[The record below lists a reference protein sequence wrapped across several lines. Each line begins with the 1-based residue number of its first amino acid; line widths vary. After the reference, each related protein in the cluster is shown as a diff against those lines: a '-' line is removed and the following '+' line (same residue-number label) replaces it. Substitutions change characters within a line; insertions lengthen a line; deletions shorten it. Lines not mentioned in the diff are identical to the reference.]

1 MNHLLQIAFGPVQD
15 FIASARRSRDLYA
28 GSRLLSEA
36 AGKAAE
42 YLASKVGYP
51 NLIFPAPNNPDHFK
65 QLSASGIPNVVL
77 VRIDQAEDCS
87 KLAEEAIDAARTH
100 IQDRAKEL
108 LQPYE
113 AEIDWPTSLK
123 QLGDLLEVY
132 WACVPLEG
140 GYAQA
145 RNRLAAVMAAR
156 KNTRNFQP
164 VGWAS
169 NAPKS
174 SLDGA
179 RESVI
184 AGASEPWKRKV
195 GIRPGEELSGVDV
208 VKRLWPERAFLST
221 SHVAAL
227 PYLEGLEKKGKL
239 EALRFYLER
248 LANLIGEEARE
259 EWAHPVVQDTI
270 LKDYD
275 PRLLFVGR
283 LGEFFDG
290 SEARLEKARAV
301 LSEMYRA
308 LGEPLPYYV
317 LLHADGDRMGEA
329 IDHQSRQGEEAHR
342 RLSNKLAL
350 DFAGRV
356 QGIVERHKGCLVYAG
371 GDDVLALLPLHTA
384 LPCAKTLAQTFS
396 AAMSAAME
404 GSGAKHN
411 PTLSVGLAIVHHL
424 EPLQDALE
432 LVRRTEKFAKE
443 GSRGTLPEHK
453 RNALALAYS
462 PRSGSERMVR
472 GRWDE
477 APSLTQRLYRYQDL
491 LRLEQIPTKAGYELK
506 ALLDELGGVV
516 GMEKA
521 VVLEAQRILGR
532 KQIKPEY
539 RQEFDS
545 LQTPADVARLADEL
559 ILAKVLARAYQQAG
573 VPTENP
579 EVYRAH

>member
-1 MNHLLQIAFGPVQD
+1 MEQFLQVALGPVQD
-15 FIASARRSRDLYA
+15 FISTARRTRDLYA

-36 AGKAAE
+36 AGQVAA
-42 YLASKVGYP
+42 YLADKLGYE
-51 NLIFPAPNNPDHFK
+51 NLIFPAPNNAEHFR
-65 QLSASGIPNVVL
+65 QLSQSGIPNVV
-77 VRIDQAEDCS
+77 VARVGEGVHCRT
-87 KLAEEAIDAARTH
+87 LAEEAVQEARRYIQEKGASLLDKHRGQIDVSTA
-100 IQDRAKEL
+100 
-108 LQPYE
+108 
-113 AEIDWPTSLK
+113 LK
-123 QLGDLLEVY
+123 QLSDMLEVY

-140 GYAQA
+140 DYAPA

-156 KNTRNFQP
+156 KNTREFMP
-164 VGWAS
+164 VGWGS
-169 NAPKS
+169 SLPKS

-179 RESVI
+179 RETVI
-184 AGASEPWKRKV
+184 AGASEAWKRRV
-195 GIRPGEELSGVDV
+195 GIRPGEELSGVDL

-259 EWAHPVVQDTI
+259 EWAHPVVRDTL

-275 PRLLFVGR
+275 PRLLFAGR
-283 LGEFFDG
+283 LGEFFDK
-290 SEARLEKARAV
+290 SDARLEEARAV

-329 IDHQSRQGEEAHR
+329 IDHQSQQGAKAHR

-350 DFAGRV
+350 DFAARV
-356 QGIVERHKGCLVYAG
+356 RRIVEEHKGCLVYAG

-396 AAMSAAME
+396 TAMKGFGE
-404 GSGAKHN
+404 KHD

-443 GSRGTLPEHK
+443 GPKGTPLEQK

-506 ALLDELGGVV
+506 ALLNELGGVV

-532 KQIKPEY
+532 KQIKPQY
-539 RQEFDS
+539 RQELDT

-559 ILAKVLARAYQQAG
+559 ILARVLARAYQQAG

-579 EVYRAH
+579 EVYHAH

>member
-1 MNHLLQIAFGPVQD
+1 MTHLLQIAFGPVQD

-42 YLASKVGYP
+42 YLANRIGYQ

-77 VRIDQAEDCS
+77 IRIDHQAGDCA
-87 KLAEEAIDAARTH
+87 KLAEGAINAARAY

-108 LQPYE
+108 LQPHE
-113 AEIDWPTSLK
+113 AHIDWPTSLK
-123 QLGDLLEVY
+123 QLEDLLEVY
-132 WACVPLEG
+132 WACVPLEKDEKD
-140 GYAQA
+140 YARA
-145 RNRLAAVMAAR
+145 RNRLAAVLAAR
-156 KNTRNFQP
+156 KNTREFAP
-164 VGWAS
+164 VGWGS
-169 NAPKS
+169 SLPKS

-179 RESVI
+179 RETVI
-184 AGASEPWKRKV
+184 AEATEPWKRKV
-195 GIRPGEELSGVDV
+195 GIRPGEELSGVDL
-208 VKRLWPERAFLST
+208 VKRLWPERTFLST

-239 EALRFYLER
+239 EALKFYLER

-259 EWAHPVVQDTI
+259 EWAHPVVRNTL

-275 PRLLFVGR
+275 PRLLFIGR
-283 LGEFFDG
+283 LGEFLDG
-290 SEARLEKARAV
+290 SGPKLEEARAV
-301 LSEMYRA
+301 LSEIYRA

-329 IDHQSRQGEEAHR
+329 IDHQSRQGEQAHR

-396 AAMSAAME
+396 TAMKGFGE
-404 GSGAKHN
+404 KHN

-432 LVRRTEKFAKE
+432 LVRRAEKFAKE
-443 GSRGTLPEHK
+443 GSKGTLPELK

-477 APSLTQRLYRYQDL
+477 DPSLSKRLYRYQDL
-491 LRLEQIPTKAGYELK
+491 FRLEQIPTKAGYELK
-506 ALLDELGGVV
+506 ALLDELDGVV

-521 VVLEAQRILGR
+521 VVLEAQRILKR
-532 KQIKPEY
+532 KEIKPEY
-539 RQEFDS
+539 RRELDS

-559 ILAKVLARAYQQAG
+559 ILAKVLARAYEQAG

-579 EVYRAH
+579 EVYDAH